1 MGQRLIMTIKDNDV
15 DLMKVYYHWSAYTVQ
30 SYLEALNFV
39 NAYED
44 ERFKNI
50 SDKKLRCI
58 RALESLAA
66 RLDNE
71 SEFNEFKRLYPNE
84 ELIDTN
90 LDRTNGLIALTEKDM
105 KDVQDWS
112 EGNLTIY
119 LDHKRIFSSCYQEF
133 ENINDYN
140 NYYSDEEELELD
152 DLPIIDCD
160 LDNITFDN
168 IDEVYNCMEDY
179 VYENSKYTLRTLDN
193 TIISVIA

>member
-50 SDKKLRCI
+50 PDKKLRCI
-58 RALESLAA
+58 RALESLKA

-133 ENINDYN
+133 ENIDDYN

-152 DLPIIDCD
+152 DFV
-160 LDNITFDN
+160 N
-168 IDEVYNCMEDY
+168 DEH
-179 VYENSKYTLRTLDN
+179 
-193 TIISVIA
+193 